1 MPVLA
6 PTRPTPRHRQSAPS
20 RQHYAALPAN
30 PRSIAEARALVRTA
44 IRSWGIPV
52 DAETAALLVSELV
65 TNAVT
70 HDRTAHDRTAPDS
83 TVTGRTATGN
93 AWVALEIS
101 GNRDQLHV
109 EVHDASPAQ
118 PVLHEAPSLDAE
130 HGRGLLLVDLLSSAW
145 GCFPTAAGKA
155 VYFTLTTA
163 Q

>member
-44 IRSWGIPV
+44 IRSWDIPV

-70 HDRTAHDRTAPDS
+70 HDRTAPDRTA
-83 TVTGRTATGN
+83 TGRTAAGS
-93 AWVALEIS
+93 AWVALEIT

-109 EVHDASPAQ
+109 EVHDVSPAQ
-118 PVLHEAPSLDAE
+118 PVLHDAPSLDAE

-155 VYFTLTTA
+155 VYFTLA
-163 Q
+163 SAR

>member
-6 PTRPTPRHRQSAPS
+6 STRPTPRHRQSAPS

-44 IRSWGIPV
+44 IRSWDIPI

-70 HDRTAHDRTAPDS
+70 HDRTA
-83 TVTGRTATGN
+83 TGH
-93 AWVALEIS
+93 AWVALEIT

-109 EVHDASPAQ
+109 EVRDASPAQ
-118 PVLHEAPSLDAE
+118 PVLHAAPSLDAE

-155 VYFTLTTA
+155 VYFTLTSA
-163 Q
+163 G

>member
-6 PTRPTPRHRQSAPS
+6 STRPTPRHRQSAPS

-30 PRSIAEARALVRTA
+30 SRSIAEARALVRTA
-44 IRSWGIPV
+44 IRSWDIPV

-70 HDRTAHDRTAPDS
+70 HDRTA
-83 TVTGRTATGN
+83 TGS
-93 AWVALEIS
+93 AWVALEIT
-101 GNRDQLHV
+101 GDHDQLHV

-118 PVLHEAPSLDAE
+118 PVLREAPSLDAE

-145 GCFPTAAGKA
+145 GCFPTAGGKA
-155 VYFTLTTA
+155 VYFTLTCA